1 VFYKKNL
8 NKITI
13 FAVLPYFRKFPP
25 FWEVLVSKQGNF
37 LAYREIR
44 HFGGNFRLTNFSNV
58 YFHASQTVNG

>member
-13 FAVLPYFRKFPP
+13 FAVLPYLRKFPP
-25 FWEVLVSKQGNF
+25 FWKVLVSKQGNF

-44 HFGGNFRLTNFSNV
+44 HFGEILG
-58 YFHASQTVNG
+58 